1 MESPESRASTG
12 ESRRPTP
19 DASASAPVR
28 RLGEALV
35 AVVVFG
41 GMIYLAA
48 STRHLL
54 LQVVAVGAGGFGY
67 MLLRRLWTI
76 EDRIAALEERKSD
89 REP

>member
-1 MESPESRASTG
+1 MDSSEPQSRRN
-12 ESRRPTP
+12 ESRRNDTN
-19 DASASAPVR
+19 ASATAPIR

-48 STRHLL
+48 STRNVL

-76 EDRIAALEERKSD
+76 EDRITALEESKTE
-89 REP
+89 RES